1 MIWPFKWT
9 LSTCTYTWPICFSK
23 FYWMKFANL
32 LEICLWLHL
41 AVKGL
46 MVCDHKPAI
55 IFFGFI
61 ALKTE
66 ILTSAIVLAEKLV
79 KRYSFRC
86 LLAKKCLFPVSLTT
100 LQYDWQCNSNYHI
113 SSGSSGLIT
122 AKLSY
127 LQFSLFYKAEEDK
140 YDSNISI
147 SFFCYICRFLLFYWI
162 SFPLVSDDYAS
173 FRWLFSSNKELGF
186 FLIFSSDR
194 HPLCHVFRRPWLV
207 LSKTSHWPTL
217 KIAKDDVVRELPN
230 GKCWK

>member
-1 MIWPFKWT
+1 MEICKVT
-9 LSTCTYTWPICFSK
+9 LTFESADQILWCDHSNERSLPVLTHGAICLSK

-32 LEICLWLHL
+32 LEICLCLHL

-46 MVCDHKPAI
+46 MVCDHKPAK

-66 ILTSAIVLAEKLV
+66 ILTFAIVLAEKLV

-100 LQYDWQCNSNYHI
+100 LQYDWQCNSNYDI

-162 SFPLVSDDYAS
+162 
-173 FRWLFSSNKELGF
+173 
-186 FLIFSSDR
+186 
-194 HPLCHVFRRPWLV
+194 
-207 LSKTSHWPTL
+207 
-217 KIAKDDVVRELPN
+217 
-230 GKCWK
+230 